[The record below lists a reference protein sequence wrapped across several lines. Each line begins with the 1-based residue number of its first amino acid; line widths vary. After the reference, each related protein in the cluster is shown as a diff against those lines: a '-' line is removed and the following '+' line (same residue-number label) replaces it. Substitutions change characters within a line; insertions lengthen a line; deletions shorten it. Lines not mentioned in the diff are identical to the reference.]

1 MLMSYPATV
10 FSVMI
15 ASPGD
20 VGAERAIVREV
31 IAEWNAVHAKTRSI
45 VLLPVGWETHSVPE
59 MGAHPQ
65 EIINRQVLA
74 QCDLLV
80 GVFWTRI
87 GTATPLHA
95 SGTVE
100 EIEKHIE
107 SGKPTMLYFSSQP
120 VALDSVDAAQ
130 YAKLTE
136 FKASCQSRGLY
147 ATYDTTNDF
156 RSVFSRQLQIILNG
170 HPIFQSAVASS
181 SVSRAAASD
190 KREPELSPQAKQLLK
205 SASRDEDGLILRMK
219 MAPAGIILNTQRREF
234 VATHVAREAALWS
247 AAIEQLL
254 AAGLIDNVK
263 PNGAVMKVTASGYET
278 ADQIVD

>member
-1 MLMSYPATV
+1 MSYPATV

-20 VGAERAIVREV
+20 VRAERAIVREV
-31 IAEWNAVHAKTRSI
+31 VAEWNAVHAKTRSI

-65 EIINRQVLA
+65 EIINRQVLS

-100 EIEKHIE
+100 EIEKHIA

-130 YAKLTE
+130 YAKLKE

-147 ATYDTTNDF
+147 ATYDTTSDF
-156 RSVFSRQLQIILNG
+156 KSVFSRQLQITLND
-170 HPIFQSAVASS
+170 HPMFLSVLAANPLVAGATSES
-181 SVSRAAASD
+181 
-190 KREPELSPQAKQLLK
+190 REPELSPQAKQLLK
-205 SASRDEDGLILRMK
+205 SASRGEDGLILRGRIG
-219 MAPAGIILNTQRREF
+219 PTGIILTTQRREF
-234 VATHVAREAALWS
+234 VATHEPREAALWS
-247 AAIEQLL
+247 AAIDQLHD
-254 AAGLIDNVK
+254 AGLIENIK
-263 PNGAVMKVTASGYET
+263 PNGTVMKVTASGYET
-278 ADQIVD
+278 ADHIAD

>member
-1 MLMSYPATV
+1 MSYPATV

-15 ASPGD
+15 ASPSD
-20 VGAERAIVREV
+20 VGEERVIVREV

-45 VLLPVGWETHSVPE
+45 VLLPVGWETHSSPE

-65 EIINRQVLA
+65 EIINRQVLE

-87 GTATPLHA
+87 GTATPDHE

-100 EIEKHIE
+100 EIEKHIAA
-107 SGKPTMLYFSSQP
+107 GKPTMLYFSSKP
-120 VALDSVDAAQ
+120 VAPESLIPEQ
-130 YAKLTE
+130 YVKLKE

-156 RSVFSRQLQIILNG
+156 KAAFSRQLQIILND
-170 HPIFQSAVASS
+170 HAMFKA
-181 SVSRAAASD
+181 AAAS
-190 KREPELSPQAKQLLK
+190 KFPVTTLAGNREPELSPQAKQLLK
-205 SASRDEDGLILRMK
+205 SASRDEQGLIQRMK
-219 MAPAGIILNTQRREF
+219 MAPAGIMLNTERREF
-234 VATHVAREAALWS
+234 VATHDPRKAALWF

-254 AAGLIDNVK
+254 AANLIENVK
-263 PNGAVMKVTASGYET
+263 PNGAVMKVTARGYDV
-278 ADQIVD
+278 ADQMED